1 MRASAY
7 QLEESRRGYQV
18 SWGDLPAPLLAVLV
32 AGDGGLVVAG
42 SALLVVA
49 LSVLAIGGTAGGL
62 GRGCPLLGVVWWVRR
77 WMSVDY

>member
-18 SWGDLPAPLLAVLV
+18 SLGDLPGPLLAVLV

-49 LSVLAIGGTAGGL
+49 LSVLAVG
-62 GRGCPLLGVVWWVRR
+62 
-77 WMSVDY
+77 